1 MIGIFGGTF
10 DPIHKGHVQVIE
22 NLLRVIDFHRLIVI
36 PNGHPPHKE
45 ERIDPQDKLELVK
58 VALGHIPNIHI
69 DDREIS
75 SEAPSYAYSTFRK
88 IKIENGGLNLAWVIG
103 SDSFLGIETWY
114 EYAKLLE
121 EVNFVVLERPG
132 FSLEN
137 DISIRHILEH
147 RQVNDISELNG
158 TVGKIFIL
166 KIDPVELTSTE
177 IRDSIKKNED
187 VSSLLNQDV
196 YQLIKNK
203 NLYKDK

>member
-1 MIGIFGGTF
+1 LIGVFGGTF

-58 VALGHIPNIHI
+58 VALGHISNIHI

-75 SEAPSYAYSTFRK
+75 TEAPSYAYSTFRK
-88 IKIENGGLNLAWVIG
+88 IKIESEGFNLAWVMG

-114 EYAKLLE
+114 EYEKLLE

-132 FSLEN
+132 YSLEN
-137 DISIRHILEH
+137 DISIRHILQH
-147 RQVNDISELNG
+147 RKVNDISELNG

-166 KIDPVELTSTE
+166 KIDPVKLTSTE
-177 IRDSIKKNED
+177 IRDSIRKNED
-187 VSSLLNQDV
+187 VSHLLNQDV

-203 NLYKDK
+203 NLYKR

>member
-1 MIGIFGGTF
+1 M
-10 DPIHKGHVQVIE
+10 
-22 NLLRVIDFHRLIVI
+22 
-36 PNGHPPHKE
+36 
-45 ERIDPQDKLELVK
+45 
-58 VALGHIPNIHI
+58 
-69 DDREIS
+69 
-75 SEAPSYAYSTFRK
+75 
-88 IKIENGGLNLAWVIG
+88 G
-103 SDSFLGIETWY
+103 SDSFLGIKTWY

-132 FSLEN
+132 YSLEN

-147 RQVNDISELNG
+147 RKVNDISELKG

-177 IRDSIKKNED
+177 IRDSIRKNED

-203 NLYKDK
+203 NLYKR